1 MPAAFMFTKQKREKN
16 YVALAGTMH
25 KEIHADHLRIVD
37 PYTDPNVWA
46 IVDDGC
52 NASCHSDKWIH
63 NAMSKWKAKGFTP
76 RQLNCKA
83 TRFSGVGQKTTDG
96 QFQIPMGLKLLE
108 SGMRIPGVMKSY
120 QIGDSEHP
128 LLISQSVQAML
139 GFVKDVRNGIITM
152 TDYGGQ
158 NLEVVRLVSS

>member
-1 MPAAFMFTKQKREKN
+1 MTAPKTWDHIQESWPGVSGSKLSAFMFTSTKQGSAREKD
-16 YVALAGTMH
+16 YVCHAGTMH

-63 NAMSKWKAKGFTP
+63 NAMSKWEVKGFTP

-108 SGMRIPGVMKSY
+108 SGRRLPGGRKR
-120 QIGDSEHP
+120 G
-128 LLISQSVQAML
+128 L
-139 GFVKDVRNGIITM
+139 
-152 TDYGGQ
+152 
-158 NLEVVRLVSS
+158 